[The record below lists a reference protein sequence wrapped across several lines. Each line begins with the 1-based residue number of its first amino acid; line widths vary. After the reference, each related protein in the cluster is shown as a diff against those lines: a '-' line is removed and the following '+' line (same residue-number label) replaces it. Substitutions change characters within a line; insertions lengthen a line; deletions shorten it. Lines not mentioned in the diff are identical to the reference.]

1 MNGNEVGQGDTGL
14 EPDGPVGVVEGLH
27 ECRLQLR
34 EERLEE
40 GSGLL
45 EERGQSVE
53 HSRLDA
59 VTESVSKNPGWADSI
74 KLLDF

>member
-27 ECRLQLR
+27 EGRLQLR

-45 EERGQSVE
+45 EERGESVE